1 MVNKNKF
8 EDAMLEEDII
18 SYLLEHS
25 HATEEANK
33 ILTPESFSSELNKQA
48 YLACVELY
56 NEKGTFNRF
65 DVFRLLK
72 SKDLTINIDSSKL
85 ISMMPKR
92 LIEINSVCSELKE
105 LESRRFI
112 ASLSAKLQESLANDA
127 EISEI
132 IGLMDTSISY
142 LTDVSATGEV
152 TNIKEVYDSVI
163 AKMEATA
170 GTSKFSGV
178 ETGSR
183 KLNYHLGGWQKGITV
198 IAARPSMGKTV
209 VGLDIAKQAALSGK
223 NVLFLSLEM
232 PKDSL
237 LYRYISSEA
246 FEYNYSDIKANRIS
260 PEDVQ
265 KIKRSNAMLLRKLPI
280 FFYDSDNTDVNYLS
294 MLMSGECRKNKI
306 DIVVIDY
313 LQLMKDGQARSQDDF
328 TQVSAVMS
336 KIRRI
341 TRKLGIPVILLSQLS
356 REVEKRANRSPQLSD
371 LRSSGNIEQDADVVI
386 GLYRDDYYKYVDA
399 KANGQAVTPMDN
411 ILKYIILKNRDGNV
425 GDVNRFVDVK
435 TNRIADEESEL
446 TRFVEPQVAYQNS
459 AINTM
464 KGDFDVTVTP
474 F

>member
-1 MVNKNKF
+1 MVKKNKF
-8 EDAMLEEDII
+8 EDKMLEEDVL
-18 SYLLEHS
+18 SHLLEHS
-25 HATEEANK
+25 YSTLEATK
-33 ILTPESFSSELNKQA
+33 ILRPESFSSELNKQA
-48 YLACVELY
+48 YLTCVELY

-65 DVFRLLK
+65 DVFRSLK
-72 SKDLTINIDSSKL
+72 SKELSNSVDASLI
-85 ISMMPKR
+85 ISMIPKR
-92 LIEINSVCSELKE
+92 SIDLLSVCVELKE
-105 LESRRFI
+105 LESKRYV
-112 ASLSAKLQESLANDA
+112 ASLTAKLQERLSDDC

-132 IGLMDTSISY
+132 VSLIDNGVSY
-142 LTDVSATGEV
+142 LTDASATDEV
-152 TNIKEVYDSVI
+152 VNIKDVYDTVI
-163 AKMEATA
+163 AKMESSA
-170 GTSKFSGV
+170 GTTKFSGV

-209 VGLDIAKQAALSGK
+209 VGLDIAKQAAMSGK

-265 KIKRSNAMLLRKLPI
+265 KIKRSNATMLRKLPI

-294 MLMSGECRKNKI
+294 MLMSAECRKNNI
-306 DIVVIDY
+306 DIIVIDY
-313 LQLMKDGQARSQDDF
+313 LQLMKDNQAKSQDDF

-356 REVEKRANRSPQLSD
+356 REVEKRTNRSPQLSD

-399 KANGQAVTPMDN
+399 KSNGQAVTPMDN

-425 GDVNRFVDVK
+425 GDVIRYVDVK

-446 TRFVEPQVAYQNS
+446 TRFAEPAILYQDS
-459 AINTM
+459 VIKTM
-464 KGDFDVTVTP
+464 KSDFDVTVTP

>member
-1 MVNKNKF
+1 MVKKLKF
-8 EDAMLEEDII
+8 EDTMLEEDVI

-25 HATEEANK
+25 HTTGDANK
-33 ILTPESFSSELNKQA
+33 IINPNTFSSELNKQS

-65 DVFRLLK
+65 DVFRHLK
-72 SKDLTINIDSSKL
+72 SKDLSSAVNISQV

-92 LIEINSVCSELKE
+92 AIDLLSSCSELRE
-105 LESRRFI
+105 LESKRYI
-112 ASLSAKLQESLANDA
+112 ANLSAKMQEALAGDC
-127 EISEI
+127 EVSEI
-132 IGLMDTSISY
+132 ISIIDNSVSH
-142 LTDVSATGEV
+142 LTDISSGEEVST
-152 TNIKEVYDSVI
+152 IKDAYDSVI
-163 AKMEATA
+163 AKIEASA
-170 GTSKFSGV
+170 GTSKFSGI

-183 KLNYHLGGWQKGITV
+183 KLNYHLGGWQKGITI

-209 VGLDIAKQAALSGK
+209 VGLDIAKQAAISGK

-246 FEYNYSDIKANRIS
+246 FDYNYSDIKANRIS

-265 KIKRSNAMLLRKLPI
+265 KIKRSNARLLRELPI

-294 MLMSGECRKNKI
+294 MLVAGECRKNKI
-306 DIVVIDY
+306 DMVVVDY
-313 LQLMKDGQARSQDDF
+313 LQLMKDSQVRSQEDF
-328 TQVSAVMS
+328 PQVSAVMS
-336 KIRRI
+336 KM
-341 TRKLGIPVILLSQLS
+341 RKLSRKLAIPVILLSQLS
-356 REVEKRANRSPQLSD
+356 RDVEKRTNRSPQLSD

-399 KANGQAVTPMDN
+399 KASGQAVTPMDN

-425 GDVNRFVDVK
+425 GDVIRYVDVK
-435 TNRIADEESEL
+435 TNRLADEEADL
-446 TRFVEPQVAYQNS
+446 TRFVEPQVVYKDS

-464 KGDFDVTVTP
+464 QGNFDVTETP

>member
-1 MVNKNKF
+1 MVKKLKF
-8 EDAMLEEDII
+8 EDTMLEEDVI

-25 HATEEANK
+25 HTTGDANK
-33 ILTPESFSSELNKQA
+33 IINPNTFSSELNKQS

-65 DVFRLLK
+65 DVFRHLK
-72 SKDLTINIDSSKL
+72 SKDLPSAVNISQV

-92 LIEINSVCSELKE
+92 AIDLLSSCSELRE
-105 LESRRFI
+105 LESKRYI
-112 ASLSAKLQESLANDA
+112 ANLSAKMQEALAGDC
-127 EISEI
+127 EVSEI
-132 IGLMDTSISY
+132 ISIIDNSVSH
-142 LTDVSATGEV
+142 LTDISSGEEVST
-152 TNIKEVYDSVI
+152 IKDAYDSVI
-163 AKMEATA
+163 AKIEASA
-170 GTSKFSGV
+170 GTSKFSGI

-183 KLNYHLGGWQKGITV
+183 KLNYHLGGWQKGITI

-209 VGLDIAKQAALSGK
+209 VGLDIAKQAAISGK

-246 FEYNYSDIKANRIS
+246 FDYNYSDIKANRIS

-265 KIKRSNAMLLRKLPI
+265 KIKRSNARLLRELPI

-294 MLMSGECRKNKI
+294 MLVAGECRKNKI
-306 DIVVIDY
+306 DMVVVDY
-313 LQLMKDGQARSQDDF
+313 LQLMKDSQVRSQEDF
-328 TQVSAVMS
+328 PQVSAVMS
-336 KIRRI
+336 KM
-341 TRKLGIPVILLSQLS
+341 RKLSRKLAIPVILLSQLS
-356 REVEKRANRSPQLSD
+356 RDVEKRTNRSPQLSD

-399 KANGQAVTPMDN
+399 KASGQAVTPMDN

-425 GDVNRFVDVK
+425 GDVIRYVDVK
-435 TNRIADEESEL
+435 TNRLADEEADL
-446 TRFVEPQVAYQNS
+446 TRFVEPQVVYKDS
-459 AINTM
+459 VINTM
-464 KGDFDVTVTP
+464 QGNFDVTETP